1 MSTKKTETGSR
12 GTSRR
17 TWTIPIIPKTHNQLN
32 GRHWRSKH
40 AERNR
45 WELAVKALPKGP
57 WLHPANEK
65 RRARIRIVVY
75 RWNLQDPDN
84 AVASCKYL
92 VDALVAR
99 GWAVDDNKKW
109 LYSTVEEVIDR
120 KNRRTVIEWEV
131 A

>member
-1 MSTKKTETGSR
+1 MTG
-12 GTSRR
+12 TAHH
-17 TWTIPIIPKTHNQLN
+17 WTIPIIPKTHNSLN

-45 WELAVKALPKGP
+45 WGLAVKALPPGP
-57 WLHPANEK
+57 WLRAGRIS
-65 RRARIRIVVY
+65 RRVRLRIVVY

-99 GWAVDDNKKW
+99 GWAVDDSKKW
-109 LYSTVEEVIDR
+109 MKLEVEEEIAR
-120 KNRRTVIEWEV
+120 KNRRTEIEWEV
-131 A
+131 V